1 LATGGCC
8 VYTTVMN
15 KLPVE
20 LHLVNGTKPE
30 HQITTLPDSVK
41 KRIPE
46 AEWMSNPTSWNKT
59 VFVTETADYLFDVYG
74 IGSDQ
79 DKHTLAMLADQID
92 LYVACNMQLSNND
105 LVISTNDGKT
115 LAPNPIISIRNNAL
129 KLVIQ
134 LMNELGL
141 TPRGRLNKTEGNVSD
156 NSAVSKFLR
165 GVKG

>member
-1 LATGGCC
+1 
-8 VYTTVMN
+8 MN

-20 LHLVNGTKPE
+20 LHLVHGTKPE
-30 HQITTLPDSVK
+30 HSAMPLPESVK

-46 AEWMSNPTSWNKT
+46 AEWMSNPTRWNKAT
-59 VFVTETADYLFDVYG
+59 FVEETANYLYDVYG

-92 LYVACNMQLSNND
+92 LYVSCNIQLAGSD

-141 TPRGRLNKTEGNVSD
+141 TPRGRLNKTEGSIDN

-165 GVKG
+165 GPKG

>member
-1 LATGGCC
+1 
-8 VYTTVMN
+8 MN
-15 KLPVE
+15 KLPIE
-20 LHLVNGTKPE
+20 LHLVHGTKAEHSAIALPE
-30 HQITTLPDSVK
+30 SVK

-46 AEWMSNPTSWNKT
+46 AEWMSKPLSWNKT
-59 VFVTETADYLFDVYG
+59 TFVNETANYLYDVYG

-92 LYVACNMQLSNND
+92 MYVSCNIQLVGSD

-115 LAPNPIISIRNNAL
+115 LAPNPIISIRNNCL

-141 TPRGRLNKTEGNVSD
+141 TPRGRLNKTEGNTDD

>member
-1 LATGGCC
+1 
-8 VYTTVMN
+8 MN
-15 KLPVE
+15 KLPTE
-20 LHLVNGTKPE
+20 LHLVHGTKPE
-30 HQITTLPDSVK
+30 HQAITLPESVK

-46 AEWMSNPTSWNKT
+46 AEWMTKPTQWNKAT
-59 VFVTETADYLFDVYG
+59 FVRETSEFLFDVYG

-92 LYVACNMQLSNND
+92 LYVSCNIQLAGSD

-129 KLVIQ
+129 KLIIQ

-141 TPRGRLNKTEGNVSD
+141 TPRSRLNKTEGNTND

>member
-1 LATGGCC
+1 MAEHSAIA
-8 VYTTVMN
+8 
-15 KLPVE
+15 LPE
-20 LHLVNGTKPE
+20 
-30 HQITTLPDSVK
+30 SVK

-46 AEWMSNPTSWNKT
+46 AEWMSNPLSWNKT
-59 VFVTETADYLFDVYG
+59 TFVNETANYLYDVYG

-92 LYVACNMQLSNND
+92 MYVSCNIQLVGSD

-115 LAPNPIISIRNNAL
+115 LAPNPIISIRNNCL

-141 TPRGRLNKTEGNVSD
+141 TPRGRLNKTEGNTND

>member
-1 LATGGCC
+1 
-8 VYTTVMN
+8 MN

-20 LHLVNGTKPE
+20 LHLVHGTKPE
-30 HQITTLPDSVK
+30 HSAMPLPESVK

-46 AEWMSNPTSWNKT
+46 AEWMSNPSCWNKAT
-59 VFVTETADYLFDVYG
+59 FGQETSDYLYDVYG
-74 IGSDQ
+74 IGSNQ

-92 LYVACNMQLSNND
+92 LYVSCNIQLAGSD

-141 TPRGRLNKTEGNVSD
+141 TPRGRLNKTEGNMDD

-165 GVKG
+165 GPKG

>member
-1 LATGGCC
+1 MATGGCC

-15 KLPVE
+15 KLPIE
-20 LHLVNGTKPE
+20 LHLVQGTKPE
-30 HQITTLPDSVK
+30 HQITTLPESVK

-46 AEWMSNPTSWNKT
+46 AEWMTNPASWNKT
-59 VFVTETADYLFDVYG
+59 VFVAETADYLFDVYG

-92 LYVACNMQLSNND
+92 LYVSCNIQLTGSN

-141 TPRGRLNKTEGNVSD
+141 TPRGRLNKTEGNAND

>member
-1 LATGGCC
+1 
-8 VYTTVMN
+8 MN
-15 KLPVE
+15 KLPIE
-20 LHLVNGTKPE
+20 LHLVHGTKPE
-30 HQITTLPDSVK
+30 HSAIALPESVK

-46 AEWMSNPTSWNKT
+46 AEWMSNPDCWDKATFVQETS
-59 VFVTETADYLFDVYG
+59 AYLYDVYG
-74 IGSDQ
+74 IGSNQ

-92 LYVACNMQLSNND
+92 MYVACNMQLVGSD

-115 LAPNPIISIRNNAL
+115 LAPNPIISIRNNSL

-141 TPRGRLNKTEGNVSD
+141 TPRGRLSKTESNTDD

-165 GVKG
+165 GPKG

>member
-1 LATGGCC
+1 
-8 VYTTVMN
+8 MN
-15 KLPVE
+15 KLPPE
-20 LHLVNGTKPE
+20 LHLVHGTKPE
-30 HQITTLPDSVK
+30 HQAITLPESVK

-46 AEWMSNPTSWNKT
+46 AEWMTNPTRWDKAT
-59 VFVTETADYLFDVYG
+59 FVAETADYLFDVYG
-74 IGSDQ
+74 IGSNQ

-92 LYVACNMQLSNND
+92 LYVACNIQLAGSD

-141 TPRGRLNKTEGNVSD
+141 TPRGRLNKTEGTTND

>member
-1 LATGGCC
+1 
-8 VYTTVMN
+8 MN

-20 LHLVNGTKPE
+20 LHLVHGTKPE
-30 HQITTLPDSVK
+30 HSAMPLPESVK

-46 AEWMSNPTSWNKT
+46 AEWMSNPTRWNKAT
-59 VFVTETADYLFDVYG
+59 FVEETANYLYDVYG

-92 LYVACNMQLSNND
+92 LYVSCNIQLAGSD

-115 LAPNPIISIRNNAL
+115 LAPNPIISIRNNSL

-141 TPRGRLNKTEGNVSD
+141 TPRGRLNKTEGSIDD

-165 GVKG
+165 GPKG

>member
-1 LATGGCC
+1 
-8 VYTTVMN
+8 MN

-20 LHLVNGTKPE
+20 LHLVHGTKPE
-30 HQITTLPDSVK
+30 HDLVVLPANIK

-46 AEWMSNPTSWNKT
+46 AEWMTNPQLWNRST
-59 VFVTETADYLFDVYG
+59 FVSETADYLYEVYG

-92 LYVACNMQLSNND
+92 LYVSCNIQLSGSD

-115 LAPNPIISIRNNAL
+115 LAPNPVISIRNNAL

-141 TPRGRLNKTEGNVSD
+141 TPRGRLNKTGTNLEED
-156 NSAVSKFLR
+156 SAVSKFLR
-165 GVKG
+165 GPKG

>member
-1 LATGGCC
+1 
-8 VYTTVMN
+8 MN

-20 LHLVNGTKPE
+20 LHLVHGTKPE
-30 HQITTLPDSVK
+30 HSAMPLPESVK

-46 AEWMSNPTSWNKT
+46 AEWMSNPTRWNKAT
-59 VFVTETADYLFDVYG
+59 FVEETANYLYDVYG

-92 LYVACNMQLSNND
+92 LYVSCNIQLAESD

-141 TPRGRLNKTEGNVSD
+141 TPRGRLNKTVGNVSD
-156 NSAVSKFLR
+156 NTAVSKFLR

>member
-1 LATGGCC
+1 
-8 VYTTVMN
+8 MN

-20 LHLVNGTKPE
+20 LHLVHGTKPE
-30 HQITTLPDSVK
+30 HDPVALPDSVK

-46 AEWMSNPTSWNKT
+46 AGWMTNPGSWDRSI
-59 VFVTETADYLFDVYG
+59 FVSETADYLYEVYG

-92 LYVACNMQLSNND
+92 LYIVCSSQIDPSNI
-105 LVISTNDGKT
+105 VISTNDGKT
-115 LAPNPIISIRNNAL
+115 LAPNPAISIRNNAL
-129 KLVIQ
+129 KLAIQ

-141 TPRGRLNKTEGNVSD
+141 TPRGRLNRTEGTTDD

-165 GVKG
+165 GPKG

>member
-1 LATGGCC
+1 
-8 VYTTVMN
+8 MN

-20 LHLVNGTKPE
+20 LHLVHGTKPE
-30 HQITTLPDSVK
+30 HSAITLPESVK

-46 AEWMSNPTSWNKT
+46 AEWMSNPLSWNKT
-59 VFVTETADYLFDVYG
+59 TFVNETANYLYDVYG

-92 LYVACNMQLSNND
+92 LYVSCNIQLAGSD

-115 LAPNPIISIRNNAL
+115 LAPNPIISIRNNSL

-141 TPRGRLNKTEGNVSD
+141 TPRGRLNKTEGSIDD

-165 GVKG
+165 GPKG

>member
-1 LATGGCC
+1 
-8 VYTTVMN
+8 MN

-20 LHLVNGTKPE
+20 LHLVHGTKPE
-30 HQITTLPDSVK
+30 HSAMPLPESVK

-46 AEWMSNPTSWNKT
+46 AEWMSNPNCWNKAT
-59 VFVTETADYLFDVYG
+59 FVQETSDYLYDVYG
-74 IGSDQ
+74 IGSNQ

-92 LYVACNMQLSNND
+92 LYVSCNIQLAGSD

-115 LAPNPIISIRNNAL
+115 LAPNPIISIRNNSL

-141 TPRGRLNKTEGNVSD
+141 TPRGRLNKTESNTDD

-165 GVKG
+165 GPKG

>member
-1 LATGGCC
+1 
-8 VYTTVMN
+8 MN

-20 LHLVNGTKPE
+20 LHLVHGTKPE
-30 HQITTLPDSVK
+30 HSAMPLPESVK

-46 AEWMSNPTSWNKT
+46 AEWMSNPTRWNKAT
-59 VFVTETADYLFDVYG
+59 FVEETANYLYDVYG
-74 IGSDQ
+74 IGSVQ

-92 LYVACNMQLSNND
+92 MYVSCNIQLVGSD

-115 LAPNPIISIRNNAL
+115 LAPNPIISIRNNCL

-141 TPRGRLNKTEGNVSD
+141 TPRGRLNKTEGNTDD

>member
-1 LATGGCC
+1 
-8 VYTTVMN
+8 MN

-20 LHLVNGTKPE
+20 LHLVHGTKPE
-30 HQITTLPDSVK
+30 HNAIALPESVK

-46 AEWMSNPTSWNKT
+46 AEWMSNPSCWNKAT
-59 VFVTETADYLFDVYG
+59 FVQETSDYLYDVYG
-74 IGSDQ
+74 IGSNQ

-92 LYVACNMQLSNND
+92 LYVSCNIQLAGSD

-115 LAPNPIISIRNNAL
+115 LAPNPIISIRNNSL

-141 TPRGRLNKTEGNVSD
+141 TPRGRLNKTENSIDD

-165 GVKG
+165 GPKG